1 MRQAD
6 PIFTQNQTTSLEI
19 SPCPGE
25 PLIEMMDI
33 FKTFKSAAG
42 EFTALKGVNA
52 CFYPGEFVSVV
63 GKSGSGKSTLVNM
76 LTGIDHPTSGM
87 VRVGQTRIHQL
98 SESRM
103 SLWRGRNLG
112 IVFQF
117 FQLLPMLSLIENV
130 VLPMDLC
137 EMYSPAE
144 REGRALE
151 LLRMFDLEEYAHALP
166 DAVSGGQQ
174 QSAAIARALANDPP
188 IIIADEPTGN
198 LDSRTADGVFEMFKN
213 LVRQGKTIIMVTH
226 DSSLA
231 SQTDRL
237 MILSDGELI
246 GEHVA
251 RALSSFPHKRLLWIE
266 HHLHCHHLAPGE
278 ALTAQGAFP
287 YGLLLVASGSLEVS
301 VDRSWD
307 SYTLRPTSDSIG
319 SDKRQNRGA
328 EAAPVILP
336 AGELLT
342 VCDFKQMGDAITGLH
357 AAQDGGAQVLALSV
371 ADFEQWLK
379 EFPID
384 QEKLL
389 ARARQLQE
397 KWRQAEPQAAAE
409 DRA

>member
-1 MRQAD
+1 MRLAD
-6 PIFTQNQTTSLEI
+6 PLSPQYQTASLEV
-19 SPCPGE
+19 SPCLGE
-25 PLIEMMDI
+25 PLIEMANI
-33 FKTFKSAAG
+33 VKTFKSAAG

-76 LTGIDHPTSGM
+76 LTGIDHPTSGV
-87 VRVGQTRIHQL
+87 VRVGETRIHQL

-117 FQLLPMLSLIENV
+117 FQLLPMLSLVENV

-137 EMYSPAE
+137 EMYPPAE

-151 LLRMFDLEEYAHALP
+151 LLRMFGLEGYAHSLP

-174 QSAAIARALANDPP
+174 QTAAIARALANDAP

-266 HHLHCHHLAPGE
+266 HHLHRQHILAGE
-278 ALTAQGAFP
+278 SLTAQGAFP

-301 VDRSWD
+301 FD
-307 SYTLRPTSDSIG
+307 
-319 SDKRQNRGA
+319 QNRNAGI
-328 EAAPVILP
+328 APVILRP
-336 AGELLT
+336 SELLT
-342 VCDFKQMGDAITGLH
+342 RYDLTQMGDAISGLR
-357 AAQDGGAQVLALSV
+357 AAPAGEAEVLSLSME
-371 ADFEQWLK
+371 DFEQWMN
-379 EFPID
+379 EFPVD
-384 QEKLL
+384 REKFK

-397 KWRQAEPQAAAE
+397 KWSQAEPQAAATE
-409 DRA
+409 GA